1 MIMNK
6 NKLILFFAALL
17 AVTAAKADV
26 ETSDKVVISELQVE
40 PGSSS
45 NYTFS
50 VNLQGENNYYTAVQ
64 IDLTLPDGLDVVY
77 SDDKLNVQM
86 PTDVINSLYPY
97 DMQSMTIPGYG
108 TLNVPVLKHQLSSN
122 MISSNILRVIISS
135 QENKVFTKTSG
146 ELFNVNVQ
154 ASPYLKPGDAEIGV
168 SAKLVTIDEVK
179 HIPVAYT
186 STSVKATNTSRL
198 TMKVSDSSKFGT
210 CILPFDYEL
219 PTDGSLKAYT
229 CDNCTSEEMLL
240 TSVQNNKMEAYIPYI
255 LYAPNGYTATIS
267 GTVDATKYPEEGYV
281 KQGYLVG
288 TVVKKELTEQTSY
301 IMQNQGS
308 GAKFYHLGATPFV
321 LNEGK
326 CYAELS
332 SGASARSL
340 IMSDDATGIESTIST
355 GSEPTI
361 IYNLNGQRV
370 TKMLPNRIYIV
381 DGQKVIYK

>member
-1 MIMNK
+1 MNK

-40 PGSSS
+40 PGSSTVYNFTVS
-45 NYTFS
+45 LEGSETI
-50 VNLQGENNYYTAVQ
+50 YTAFE
-64 IDLTLPDGLDVVY
+64 IDLTLPEGLGVATTNKGDLRVSMV
-77 SDDKLNVQM
+77 K
-86 PTDVINSLYPY
+86 TSLSPYPY
-97 DMQSMTIPGYG
+97 G
-108 TLNVPVLKHQLSSN
+108 TEEEENEDGEMVEVKTYTHQLSKA
-122 MISSNILRVIISS
+122 MINQNTLKVIVMSL
-135 QENKVFTKTSG
+135 QNEQFTKTSG
-146 ELFNVNVQ
+146 DLFKVYVQ

-179 HIPVAYT
+179 HIPAAYT
-186 STSVKATNTSRL
+186 STSVKATNTSTL
-198 TMKVSDSSKFGT
+198 TLKVSDSSKFGT

-240 TSVQNNKMEAYIPYI
+240 TSVQNNRMEAYTPYI

-308 GAKFYHLGATPFV
+308 GAKFYHVGATPFV

-381 DGQKVIYK
+381 DGKKVINK